1 MKAAPCQP
9 DRFFRRESSPEEKR
23 KSSLFLAVFYEA
35 SEECSAG
42 PGLCLGFE
50 SMFAMK

>member
-1 MKAAPCQP
+1 MCEM
-9 DRFFRRESSPEEKR
+9 FVVSPLHSLRQSPRQEAGD
-23 KSSLFLAVFYEA
+23 SCLFLAAFYEA

-50 SMFAMK
+50 RIFAMK